1 MKVILLDELRGK
13 GGEGDLVEVAQGY
26 AENYLFPNKIAQPA
40 TPGNIKQLEQRRH
53 NIEKREE
60 KRIADANTMQE
71 KLDGKTVTVDAK
83 VGENNQL
90 FGSVT
95 TAQIASAIKSQ
106 LGVEI
111 DRKRITRTAAIKT
124 AGKHDIEINLY
135 REINAR
141 VSLHVGVVEDKLNE
155 EALKEAAAE
164 AVASDDASVAE
175 KAAEEVVEETATG
188 GEGQE

>member
-135 REINAR
+135 REINAL
-141 VSLHVGVVEDKLNE
+141 VSLYVGVVEDKLDE
-155 EALKEAAAE
+155 DAVKGAAAE

-175 KAAEEVVEETATG
+175 EPAEEAVAG

>member
-60 KRIADANTMQE
+60 KRIADANAMQVE
-71 KLDGKTVTVDAK
+71 LDGKVVTVDAK

>member
-26 AENYLFPNKIAQPA
+26 AENYLFPNKVAQPA

-124 AGKHDIEINLY
+124 AGKHEIEINLY
-135 REINAR
+135 REINA
-141 VSLHVGVVEDKLNE
+141 LVVEDKLDE
-155 EALKEAAAE
+155 DAVKEAAAE

-175 KAAEEVVEETATG
+175 EPAEEAVAG

>member
-60 KRIADANTMQE
+60 KRIADANAMQVE
-71 KLDGKTVTVDAK
+71 LDGKVVTVDAK

-175 KAAEEVVEETATG
+175 EAAEEVVEETATG

>member
-1 MKVILLDELRGK
+1 
-13 GGEGDLVEVAQGY
+13 
-26 AENYLFPNKIAQPA
+26 
-40 TPGNIKQLEQRRH
+40 
-53 NIEKREE
+53 
-60 KRIADANTMQE
+60 MQE

-135 REINAR
+135 REINAL
-141 VSLHVGVVEDKLNE
+141 VSLYVGVVEDKLDE
-155 EALKEAAAE
+155 DAVKEAAAE

-175 KAAEEVVEETATG
+175 EPAEEAAAG